1 MSRITVFECPGT
13 SVAAS
18 MAGHTIYVP
27 PEEIAKNS
35 FYKGLDPDVFQYV
48 FVQGYSNVIKP
59 MGPSVAQ
66 GVQILTDYIN
76 NPSVTPGKFALIGTS
91 QGALI
96 TSQIV
101 KKLVAGTIP
110 RAADCLGAFHFG
122 NPAREAGMAFP
133 GAASVPG
140 GRGIANSSYRL
151 SSTPSWVWEFANP
164 GDPVCTNDWTSF
176 VGGMRETT
184 FTNMLTSF
192 DGTLDSLS
200 DVGQLAQDLV
210 DMMSFGLTSAL
221 DMALYHNGYDSPTYK
236 PGAGD
241 PRTAVQIVIDYL
253 NKIAGP
259 SYRPDGWSTTLR
271 PPTS

>member
-1 MSRITVFECPGT
+1 MSKITVFECPGT

-35 FYKGLDPDVFQYV
+35 FYKGLDPDVFSYV
-48 FVQGYSNVIKP
+48 FVQGYTNVIKP

-76 NPSVTPGKFALIGTS
+76 NPSITPGKFALIGTS

-110 RAADCLGAFHFG
+110 RLADCIGSFHYG
-122 NPAREAGMAFP
+122 NPAREQGKAFP
-133 GAASVPG
+133 GAASIPG
-140 GRGIANSSYRL
+140 GRGISNSTYRL
-151 SSTPSWVWEFANP
+151 TSTPSWVWEFANP
-164 GDPVCTNDWTSF
+164 GDPVCTNDPTTLIGP
-176 VGGMRETT
+176 VRETV
-184 FTNMLTSF
+184 FNNLLTSW
-192 DGTLDSLS
+192 DGRLDSLS
-200 DVGQLAQDLV
+200 DVADIANDIIG
-210 DMMSFGLTSAL
+210 MMSFAVTAGIE
-221 DMALYHNGYDSPTYK
+221 MQLYHCGYDSPTYK

-241 PRTAVQIVIDYL
+241 PRTGVQIVIDYL
-253 NKIAGP
+253 NKVAGP